1 MTTSPAIT
9 RKIRSVFT
17 VKDKKYLTPHLIRVV
32 FKIDETQIE
41 LLTNVQSGSNN
52 KIFIPDHTADQNPE
66 PAVRIRTYTNRKID
80 LENRELT
87 IDFVA
92 HGENSPA
99 SAWAMNAKPGDL
111 LEIGM
116 KESTRP
122 LVPDAD
128 FYLLVG
134 DATALPVIS
143 AIVEQL
149 PSFVTAKVFLEV
161 HGKEDE
167 TILCSAAD
175 LSVEWLNNPHPEKGS
190 QLAHLVKSFV
200 FPKGIL
206 KEYVYA
212 ATEYTTA
219 KEIRS
224 YFKTELNWDSHG
236 MHMVSYWKAG
246 QSEDETSGDRQIQ
259 RD

>member
-1 MTTSPAIT
+1 MTTSLTTT

-32 FKIDETQIE
+32 FKINEDQIE
-41 LLTNVQSGSNN
+41 WLTNVQSGSNN
-52 KIFIPDHTADQNPE
+52 KIFIPVHTEDQSSE
-66 PAVRIRTYTNRKID
+66 PIIITRTYTNRKID

-92 HGENSPA
+92 HGESSPA
-99 SAWAMNAKPGDL
+99 SAWAVNAKPGDP
-111 LEIGM
+111 LEISM

-134 DATALPVIS
+134 DATALPVVT

-161 HGKEDE
+161 FGKEDE
-167 TILCSAAD
+167 MMLCSAAD
-175 LSVEWLNNPHPEKGS
+175 ISVEWLYNPHPEQGS
-190 QLAHLVKSFV
+190 RLADLVKSFV

-219 KEIRS
+219 KEIRN

-236 MHMVSYWKAG
+236 IHAVSYWRAG
-246 QSEDETSGDRQIQ
+246 QSEDETSRDRQNQ

>member
-1 MTTSPAIT
+1 MITSSITT

-17 VKDKKYLTPHLIRVV
+17 VKDKKYLTPHLIRVI
-32 FKIDETQIE
+32 FKIDENQMG
-41 LLTNVQSGSNN
+41 LLTHVRSGSNN
-52 KIFIPDHTADQNPE
+52 KIFIPVHREDQKSDP
-66 PAVRIRTYTNRKID
+66 VFITRTYTNRKID

-87 IDFVA
+87 IDFIA

-99 SAWAMNAKPGDL
+99 SAWALNSKPGDS

-122 LVPDAD
+122 LIPDAD

-143 AIVEQL
+143 AIAEQL
-149 PSFVTAKVFLEV
+149 PSFVTAKILLEV
-161 HGKEDE
+161 YGKEDE
-167 TILCSAAD
+167 MILCSAAD
-175 LSVEWLNNPHPEKGS
+175 ISVEWLYNSHPEEGS
-190 QLAHLVKSFV
+190 QLADIVKSFV

-219 KEIRS
+219 KEIRT
-224 YFKTELNWDSHG
+224 YFKTELNWDAHG
-236 MHMVSYWKAG
+236 MHVVSYWQAG
-246 QSEDETSGDRQIQ
+246 QSEDETSRERQNQ